1 MVLKK
6 PNACSRRKWRAA
18 VCHCLLFRF
27 IVDED
32 VLMTFGEKITHGRSH
47 LVKMPFFASPQ
58 INYWPLPM
66 VPPNVN

>member
-6 PNACSRRKWRAA
+6 PNACSRKKWRAA
-18 VCHCLLFRF
+18 VGHCLLFIF
-27 IVDED
+27 VVGED

-47 LVKMPFFASPQ
+47 FVKLPFFASSQ
-58 INYWPLPM
+58 TNYWPLPM